1 MVKIED
7 LGSFDELVE
16 AVEKGEDTSVR
27 YVYMQLNVMF
37 VKGYNN
43 QHY

>member
-27 YVYMQLNVMF
+27 YVINMQLNEML
-37 VKGYNN
+37 
-43 QHY
+43 